1 MSTISPW
8 HDVRCIAAL
17 GEPLLELQPNDTGG
31 FGVSFGGDVANVMVC
46 LARLLERGQFELR
59 LATSLGS
66 SLYSEWLRTQLLRVG
81 LLLSEATIPGEPG
94 IYGISPDPARQ
105 PASSYWREC
114 SCARQLLRRITGEEL
129 AQLIPRVDLL
139 IVTGV
144 TIALCSDGS
153 FEALCEWIEG
163 LGARPNIVFDSNY
176 RPTLWTSLEQARQ
189 RMRRMEAL
197 AGTVVTSLED
207 EQLLWQNENIA
218 TVMERFR
225 SGGQEVVMRAG
236 KEGCWIGQA
245 GNWDHVPAQSV
256 TVVDTV
262 GAGDSHQA
270 AYVAA
275 RLCERSRFDAAV
287 FANRVAGALVG
298 QRGSVLSADTV
309 IPSLSLA

>member
-1 MSTISPW
+1 MNPW
-8 HDVRCIAAL
+8 RDVRCIAAL

-46 LARLLERGQFELR
+46 LARLLDRRHFELR
-59 LATSLGS
+59 LATSLGT
-66 SLYSEWLRTQLLRVG
+66 SLYSEWLRAQLLRVG

-105 PASSYWREC
+105 PASSYWRDS
-114 SCARQLLRRITGEEL
+114 SCARQLLYGITGEQL
-129 AQLIPRVDLL
+129 SQLIPRVDVL
-139 IVTGV
+139 IVTGI
-144 TIALCSDGS
+144 TIALCSDRS

-163 LGARPNIVFDSNY
+163 LGSRRNIVFDSNY
-176 RPTLWTSLEQARQ
+176 RAALWNSLEQAQLRI
-189 RMRRMEAL
+189 RRMEAL

-207 EQLLWQNENIA
+207 EQLLWHNANIA
-218 TVMERFR
+218 MVMERFR
-225 SGGQEVVMRAG
+225 SSGQEVVIRAG

-245 GNWDHVPAQSV
+245 GNWDHVPALSV
-256 TVVDTV
+256 TVADTI

-287 FANRVAGALVG
+287 FANRIASALVG
-298 QRGSVLSADTV
+298 QPGSVLSANTV